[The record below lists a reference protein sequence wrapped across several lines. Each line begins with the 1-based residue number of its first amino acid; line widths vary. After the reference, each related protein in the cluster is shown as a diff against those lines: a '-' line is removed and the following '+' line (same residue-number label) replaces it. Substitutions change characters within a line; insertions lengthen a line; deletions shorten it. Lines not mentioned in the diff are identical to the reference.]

1 VERRSFTLFVLPS
14 VSVMTAL
21 MVVPLGTTI
30 WLSLTDLL
38 LRDLDSAPFIG
49 LGNYAEVLRD
59 PDFWR
64 ATRFTLA
71 FVAVTVPVEMALG
84 IVFALLLDRVGRG
97 RSFYLAALLLPF
109 IVTPVVGTLL
119 FRNLFSRGGLIS
131 WLVEVFTGEP
141 FVIDGSNVRFL
152 IMLHAIWHVTPFAFV
167 SVFAGLQ
174 TLPQERVEA
183 AAIDGG
189 RFGDIFWHV
198 TLPHL
203 RSILFFVAIISI
215 MDSYRVFDSVFV
227 FAGNRFDDSHT
238 LSVYNSVVALDAKI
252 GRLGKGHAIAVLT
265 IVGIFAALVPFL
277 VRSYKEQIAERA

>member
-1 VERRSFTLFVLPS
+1 MDRRAFTFFVLPS
-14 VSVMTAL
+14 VSVMTML

-38 LRDLDSAPFIG
+38 LRDLDNSSFIG
-49 LGNYAEVLRD
+49 LANYSEVLRD

-71 FVAVTVPVEMALG
+71 FVAITVPIEMTLG

-97 RSFYLAALLLPF
+97 RSIYLAAILLPF

-119 FRNLFSRGGLIS
+119 FRNLFSRGGLVS
-131 WLVEVFTGEP
+131 WLIELVTGNP
-141 FVIDGSNVRFL
+141 FVIDGSNVRLL

-167 SVFAGLQ
+167 AVFAGLQ

-189 RFGDIFWHV
+189 KFRDIFWHV
-198 TLPHL
+198 TIPHL
-203 RSILFFVAIISI
+203 KSILFFVAIISI

-265 IVGIFAALVPFL
+265 VVGIFAALVPFL
-277 VRSYKEQIAERA
+277 IRSYKEQIAERT